1 MKDINKLVVKF
12 NGNEVGVLVW
22 NKKINRCV
30 FEYTKEWL
38 LHGFSISPLELPLK
52 QEQFIAKEFPF
63 YGNFGVFEDSMPDG
77 YGRYLLNR
85 ILAKENIDDTNMNP
99 IQRLAIVG
107 SNGMGALTYHPTIFN
122 HKDMLLPELDRMQ
135 KIALD
140 VLQEK
145 NNEDEEL
152 LYFNSGNSGGCRP
165 KCLMKDNEGSWI
177 IKFRHTY
184 DPVGMGIMEYNY
196 NVVARLCGIDVPDF
210 KLIDNK
216 YFATKRYDVSGGV
229 RKHVITAAGLMGV
242 SIRTPNLDYKNLLH
256 LTGYMTQNSREVKEM
271 FRRMVFNV
279 FAKNKDDHGKNF
291 SFIHEKNN
299 WKLSPA
305 YDLTFCEKGYNN
317 EHATSVNG
325 NGIPTIEDMI
335 AVGEDIRINRMECR
349 AIINDIRNKVKD
361 ILLTDDLF
369 RKPLQIE
376 ERTNK
381 MKR

>member
-1 MKDINKLVVKF
+1 MKDIDRLIVKF
-12 NGNEVGVLVW
+12 NGKDVGVLAW
-22 NKKINRCV
+22 NKSMNRCI

-52 QEQFIAKEFPF
+52 QEQFVAKTHPF

-85 ILAKENIDDTNMNP
+85 ILAKENIDDTSMNP
-99 IQRLAIVG
+99 VQRLAIIG
-107 SNGMGALTYHPTIFN
+107 SNGMGALTYHPQIFKY
-122 HKDMLLPELDRMQ
+122 KDMLLPSLERMQ

-165 KCLMKDNEGSWI
+165 KCLMKDSEGSWI

-184 DPVGMGIMEYNY
+184 DPTGMGIMEYNY
-196 NVVARLCGIDVPDF
+196 NTVARLCGIDVPDF
-210 KLIDNK
+210 KLIEGK
-216 YFATKRYDVSGGV
+216 YFATKRYDVNGNT
-229 RKHVITAAGLMGV
+229 RKHVVTAAGLLGV
-242 SIRTPNLDYKNLLH
+242 SIRTPNLDYKNLTH
-256 LTGYMTQNSREVKEM
+256 LTGYMTQNPEEVKEM

-279 FAKNKDDHGKNF
+279 FSRNKDDHGKNF
-291 SFIHEKNN
+291 SFIHEGNK
-299 WKLSPA
+299 WKLTPA
-305 YDLTFCEKGYNN
+305 YDLTLCEKGYNG

-325 NGIPTIEDMI
+325 NGKPTIEDMI
-335 AVGEDIRINRMECR
+335 AVGENIRINRDVCR
-349 AIINDIRNKVKD
+349 EIIYDIRSKVND
-361 ILLTDDLF
+361 MLLTEDLF
-369 RKPLQIE
+369 RKPFQQDEIN
-376 ERTNK
+376 NK

>member
-1 MKDINKLVVKF
+1 MKDIDRLTVKF
-12 NGNEVGVLVW
+12 NGKDVGILIW
-22 NKKINRCV
+22 NKNIRRCV

-38 LHGFSISPLELPLK
+38 VDGFSISPLELPLK
-52 QEQFIAKEFPF
+52 AEQFVAKEFPF

-85 ILAKENIDDTNMNP
+85 ILAKENIDDTEMNP
-99 IQRLAIVG
+99 IQRLAIIG
-107 SNGMGALTYHPTIFN
+107 SNGMGALTYHPEIFR
-122 HKDMLLPELDRMQ
+122 HKNMLLPTLDRIQ
-135 KIALD
+135 EIALD

-145 NNEDEEL
+145 NKDDEEL

-184 DPVGMGIMEYNY
+184 DPAGMGIMEYNY
-196 NVVARLCGIDVPDF
+196 NAVARLCGIDVPDF
-210 KLIDNK
+210 KLIEDK
-216 YFATKRYDVSGGV
+216 YFATKRYDINEGI
-229 RKHVITAAGLMGV
+229 RKHVVTAAGILGV

-256 LTGYMTQNSREVKEM
+256 LTGYMTQNPKEVKEM
-271 FRRMVFNV
+271 FRRMAFNV

-291 SFIHEKNN
+291 SFIREGNR
-299 WKLSPA
+299 WELSPA
-305 YDLTFCEKGYNN
+305 YDLTLCEKGYNN

-325 NGIPTIEDMI
+325 NGIPTIEDMM
-335 AVGEDIRINRMECR
+335 AVGESIRISRAECR
-349 AIINDIRNKVKD
+349 EIIYDVRNKVKEV
-361 ILLTDDLF
+361 LLTDDLF

-376 ERTNK
+376 ERTNR

>member
-1 MKDINKLVVKF
+1 MKDVDRVIVKY
-12 NGNEVGVLVW
+12 NDREVGLLIW
-22 NKKINRCV
+22 NKSINRCV
-30 FEYTKEWL
+30 FQYSKEWL
-38 LHGFSISPLELPLK
+38 VNGFSISPLELPLK
-52 QEQFIAKEFPF
+52 DELFVAKPHPF
-63 YGNFGVFEDSMPDG
+63 FGNFGVFEDSMPDG

-85 ILAKENIDDTNMNP
+85 ILAKEKIDDTVMTP
-99 IQRLAIVG
+99 VQRLAIIG
-107 SNGMGALTYHPTIFN
+107 TNGMGALTYHPAVFK
-122 HKDMLLPELDRMQ
+122 HKNMLLPTVDRLQ

-165 KCLMKDNEGSWI
+165 KCLMKDSEGSWI

-184 DPVGMGIMEYNY
+184 DPIGMGVMEYNY
-196 NVVARLCGIDVPDF
+196 NAVARLCGIDVPDF

-216 YFATKRYDVSGGV
+216 YFATKRYDLNGHM
-229 RKHVITAAGLMGV
+229 RKHMVTAAGLLGV
-242 SIRTPNLDYKNLLH
+242 SIHTPNLDYKNLLH
-256 LTGYMTQNSREVKEM
+256 LTGYMTQKPEEVKEM

-279 FAKNKDDHGKNF
+279 FSRNKDDHGKNF
-291 SFIHEKNN
+291 SFIREGHR

-305 YDLTFCEKGYNN
+305 YDLTLCDKGYNN

-335 AVGEDIRINRMECR
+335 AVGVDIRLNKKECSD
-349 AIINDIRNKVKD
+349 IIDDIRSKVQNM
-361 ILLTDDLF
+361 LLTDDLY
-369 RKPLQIE
+369 RKVLQVD
-376 ERTNK
+376 ERK

>member
-1 MKDINKLVVKF
+1 MKDIDKLVVKF
-12 NGNEVGVLVW
+12 NGKEVGVLVW
-22 NKKINRCV
+22 NKNINRCV

-52 QEQFIAKEFPF
+52 PEQFIAKEFPF

-85 ILAKENIDDTNMNP
+85 ILAKENIDDASMNP
-99 IQRLAIVG
+99 VQRLAIIG
-107 SNGMGALTYHPTIFN
+107 SNGMGALTYHPAIFN

-135 KIALD
+135 KIVLD

-216 YFATKRYDVSGGV
+216 YFATKRYDVNEGV
-229 RKHVITAAGLMGV
+229 KKHVVTAAGLMGV

-256 LTGYMTQNSREVKEM
+256 LTGYMTQNPREVKEM

-279 FAKNKDDHGKNF
+279 FSKNKDDHGKNV
-291 SFIHEKNN
+291 SFVHEENS
-299 WKLSPA
+299 WKLTPA
-305 YDLTFCEKGYNN
+305 YDLTLCEKGYNN

-325 NGIPTIEDMI
+325 NGLPTIEDMI
-335 AVGEDIRINRMECR
+335 AVGEDIRLNRIECR
-349 AIINDIRNKVKD
+349 SIINDIRSKVKD
-361 ILLTDDLF
+361 MLLTDNLF
-369 RKPLQIE
+369 CKPLQIE
-376 ERTNK
+376 VRTNK
-381 MKR
+381 MKI